1 MRLFVLLG
9 ALCLVLFSCS
19 EVSARRMKN
28 LPVVQ
33 PAHTIF
39 GIFQPPLQLAQ
50 QRPAPQRHSKKR
62 VWVSTVF
69 GERRVTEVGPRPG
82 RWCGWFMQVDTGVT
96 SRGTGLNL
104 NRAIE
109 WSRVGHPASPGIG
122 TIVVWRHHVGKIVG
136 QTDKGQ
142 WIVRSGN
149 DGRRVRE
156 RPRSIANAVAFR
168 SI

>member
-9 ALCLVLFSCS
+9 ALCLVLFNP
-19 EVSARRMKN
+19 EGAEAKRLKKVA
-28 LPVVQ
+28 LVHPAPV
-33 PAHTIF
+33 F
-39 GIFQPPLQLAQ
+39 FNIFQPVPQLTKQ
-50 QRPAPQRHSKKR
+50 KNI
-62 VWVSTVF
+62 WVSTGF
-69 GERRVTEVGPRPG
+69 GERRVETNVGPRPG
-82 RWCGWFMQVDTGVT
+82 RWCGWFMQHDTGVT

-109 WSRVGHPASPGIG
+109 WSRVGHPTSPGVG
-122 TIVVWRHHVGKIVG
+122 VIVVWRHHVGKIVG